1 MKERRG
7 AARLEIRADLELDLP
22 GQEHPTLGTTLNI
35 SHSGVYFETSYFMEE
50 GTKLPL
56 IIQLPAGGDED
67 DDIWAFTQDG
77 IVVRCQP
84 PVEDPKCEA
93 YRVACFFYDID
104 EDSRRRLED
113 YVQRRS
119 SAE

>member
-22 GQEHPTLGTTLNI
+22 GREHPTLGTTLNI

-50 GTKLPL
+50 GTKLPM
-56 IIQLPAGGDED
+56 IIRLPVTGDEEEV
-67 DDIWAFTQDG
+67 WPFTQEG

-84 PVEDPKCEA
+84 PEEDPKRET
-93 YRVACFFYDID
+93 YRVACFFYNID
-104 EDSRRRLED
+104 EDSRRRLEA
-113 YVQRRS
+113 YVLRQA